1 MKYFAILF
9 LMLTSACAQTQPQPQ
24 VGKHDLDFTAWPVH
38 QVKRVEWI
46 VTERVDEVC
55 QGLAPL
61 SNRQKYIACTKFND
75 TACVVYTKPN
85 LTLAELGHEMRHC
98 FEGHWHR

>member
-1 MKYFAILF
+1 VKYLVVLLLVVGNAY
-9 LMLTSACAQTQPQPQ
+9 AQNQA
-24 VGKHDLDFTAWPVH
+24 GKYDLDFTALPVH
-38 QVKRVEWI
+38 QPKRVEWI

-61 SNRQKYIACTKFND
+61 SNGQKYIACTKFND

-98 FEGHWHR
+98 FEGHWHQ

>member
-1 MKYFAILF
+1 MKYLVILL
-9 LMLTSACAQTQPQPQ
+9 LMVGNAYAHNQA
-24 VGKHDLDFTAWPVH
+24 GKHDLDFTALPVH
-38 QVKRVEWI
+38 QPKRVEWI

-55 QGLAPL
+55 QSLAPL
-61 SNRQKYIACTKFND
+61 SNGQKYIACTKFND
-75 TACVVYTKPN
+75 TSCVVYTKPN

>member
-1 MKYFAILF
+1 MKYLAILL
-9 LMLTSACAQTQPQPQ
+9 LMVTSACAQTQSQA
-24 VGKHDLDFTAWPVH
+24 GKHDLDFTAWPVH

-46 VTERVDEVC
+46 VTERVDEMC

-61 SNRQKYIACTKFND
+61 SNGRKYVACTKFND
-75 TACVVYTKPN
+75 TSCVVYTKPN

>member
-1 MKYFAILF
+1 VKYLVIL
-9 LMLTSACAQTQPQPQ
+9 LLVVSNAYAQNQA
-24 VGKHDLDFTAWPVH
+24 GKHDLDFQALPVH

-46 VTERVDEVC
+46 VTERVDEMC

-61 SNRQKYIACTKFND
+61 SNGQKYIACTRFND

-85 LTLAELGHEMRHC
+85 LTLAQLGHEMRHC